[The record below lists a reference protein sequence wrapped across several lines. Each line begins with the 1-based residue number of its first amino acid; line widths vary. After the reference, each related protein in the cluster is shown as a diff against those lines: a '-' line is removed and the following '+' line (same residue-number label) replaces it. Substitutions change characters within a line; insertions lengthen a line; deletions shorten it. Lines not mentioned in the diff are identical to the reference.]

1 MSSLRMEHRLCTCLL
16 VSRTNQVNEQ
26 NVKHVVEQ
34 NVSGSTRVVGASSQ
48 HSCVRMKARP
58 SVQCTI
64 DIIPDMSESE

>member
-1 MSSLRMEHRLCTCLL
+1 M
-16 VSRTNQVNEQ
+16 NKNI
-26 NVKHVVEQ
+26 KHVDEQ

-64 DIIPDMSESE
+64 DIVPDMSESE